1 MSGARALSSL
11 AHGHI
16 PPQSHSS
23 IPPGAGSHTAAGSWS
38 RTASRTRWCTAAS
51 AQSSTPLGTQW
62 NTPKQQKLFRSLYY
76 LTNKNLPAWA
86 RCGRPSHG
94 KLCSEASTPLPT
106 SPGTACR
113 HSYPET
119 GPSGVLETE
128 FSFLSHFVNL
138 NSNNTT
144 SYLSRLL

>member
-38 RTASRTRWCTAAS
+38 RTASRTPLCTAAS

-62 NTPKQQKLFRSLYY
+62 NIPKQPNLIRSKYHI
-76 LTNKNLPAWA
+76 TIKNEPAWA

-94 KLCSEASTPLPT
+94 K
-106 SPGTACR
+106 
-113 HSYPET
+113 
-119 GPSGVLETE
+119 
-128 FSFLSHFVNL
+128 
-138 NSNNTT
+138 
-144 SYLSRLL
+144 